1 MHSDSFMDL
10 PLFEVQIR
18 SMEDPRM
25 LRKLDSEL
33 VGQMVVVP
41 GIITSASKS
50 QIKGSTLSIRCRNCG
65 DSKKIIVKSGLA
77 GAYTPRTCDRGQ
89 QEKCPIDPYYIVPEE
104 CEYKDYQTL
113 KIQEAPELVPTG
125 EMPRSFIV
133 SCERNLVDK
142 VTPGMRVTI
151 VGIFSILNA
160 IRSNKETSSGIP
172 GVGQTVKMSYISA
185 IGIQK
190 QSGENSLGFALPLI
204 NDDDK
209 EKITT
214 MAKDPEIY
222 EKIAASIG
230 GSIYGGED
238 IKKAIACLLFGGASK
253 KLPDGMKL
261 RGEINILLLG
271 DPSTA
276 KSQMLKFVER

>member
-1 MHSDSFMDL
+1 MDYL
-10 PLFEVQIR
+10 PQFEVQIR
-18 SMEDPRM
+18 SLENPRM
-25 LRKLDSEL
+25 LRNLESDL

-50 QIKGSTLSIRCRNCG
+50 QIKASVLSIRCRNCG
-65 DSKKIIVKSGLA
+65 DTKIVPVKSGLA
-77 GAYTPRTCDRGQ
+77 GAVTPKRCDRAS
-89 QEKCPIDPYYIVPEE
+89 QEKCPNEPYYIVPEE

-125 EMPRSFIV
+125 EMPRSFVV

-151 VGIFSILNA
+151 VGIFSILNSV
-160 IRSNKETSSGIP
+160 RVNKESSSSIP
-172 GVGQTVKMSYISA
+172 GVGQTVKISYISA

-190 QSGENSLGFALPLI
+190 ENGDNSLGFALPLI

-209 EKITT
+209 EKIMSMTR
-214 MAKDPEIY
+214 DPEIY
-222 EKIAASIG
+222 EKISGSIG

-238 IKKAIACLLFGGASK
+238 IKKAIA
-253 KLPDGMKL
+253 
-261 RGEINILLLG
+261 
-271 DPSTA
+271 
-276 KSQMLKFVER
+276 

>member
-1 MHSDSFMDL
+1 
-10 PLFEVQIR
+10 
-18 SMEDPRM
+18 
-25 LRKLDSEL
+25 
-33 VGQMVVVP
+33 MVVVP

-50 QIKGSTLSIRCRNCG
+50 QIKASKLSIRCRNCG
-65 DSKKIIVKSGLA
+65 DSKVIVVKSGLA
-77 GAYTPRTCDRGQ
+77 GAVTPRQCTRAV

-151 VGIFSILNA
+151 VGIFSILSS
-160 IRSNKETSSGIP
+160 IKGSNDSKSTAPGI
-172 GVGQTVKMSYISA
+172 GNTVKISYISA

-190 QSGENSLGFALPLI
+190 ETGENSLGFALPLI

-209 EKITT
+209 EKIIN
-214 MAKDPEIY
+214 MSKDPEIY
-222 EKIAASIG
+222 HKIAESIG
-230 GSIYGGED
+230 GAIYGGDD
-238 IKKAIACLLFGGASK
+238 IKKAI
-253 KLPDGMKL
+253 
-261 RGEINILLLG
+261 
-271 DPSTA
+271 T
-276 KSQMLKFVER
+276 